1 VPSAYAAD
9 GGYIFDDVDVKLF
22 SIGGEP
28 GGSIQRMG
36 ARAGSDLSVE
46 WLAFEGS
53 ADYQRTDFGDT
64 RVHTYPVQVSAWLY
78 LLPGKT
84 AEPVYS
90 RRRLVLHDSK
100 GRGIRRYARP
110 IRWTRWA
117 ARLSPRLFCYNG
129 PMQIVLYLVIGLLYV
144 TLPLSAAALTTSDS
158 TKHLYDRVM
167 EEFQHR
173 DYDAALAGFRLFMEL
188 HGDSPLASS
197 AQYWIGECEFRLGR
211 FHEAVGSFEQVMAR
225 YPRSPKVPSATLKKA
240 MAYDKLRMKNE
251 ARILFER
258 VIVQFPHS
266 TEAEAAKKALRE

>member
-90 RRRLVLHDSK
+90 RRRLVLHDGK
-100 GRGIRRYARP
+100 GRGFDDTQNDSVDMLGR
-110 IRWTRWA
+110 
-117 ARLSPRLFCYNG
+117 SPFSAFILLQW
-129 PMQIVLYLVIGLLYV
+129 PMQIVWYLVIGLLCV

-211 FHEAVGSFEQVMAR
+211 FQEAVGSFEQVMAR

>member
-1 VPSAYAAD
+1 VRIYP
-9 GGYIFDDVDVKLF
+9 LN
-22 SIGGEP
+22 
-28 GGSIQRMG
+28 GSHSKARRIIG
-36 ARAGSDLSVE
+36 ART
-46 WLAFEGS
+46 LATPES
-53 ADYQRTDFGDT
+53 
-64 RVHTYPVQVSAWLY
+64 
-78 LLPGKT
+78 
-84 AEPVYS
+84 
-90 RRRLVLHDSK
+90 
-100 GRGIRRYARP
+100 IP
-110 IRWTRWA
+110 IRCKSPHCSICCRGK
-117 ARLSPRLFCYNG
+117 RLNPFLLGGGWYYTTVKGPGDSTIRKTDSVDTLGRSPFSAFILLQW
-129 PMQIVLYLVIGLLYV
+129 PMQIVWYLVIGLLCV

-211 FHEAVGSFEQVMAR
+211 FQEAVGSFEQVMAR

>member
-1 VPSAYAAD
+1 
-9 GGYIFDDVDVKLF
+9 
-22 SIGGEP
+22 
-28 GGSIQRMG
+28 
-36 ARAGSDLSVE
+36 
-46 WLAFEGS
+46 
-53 ADYQRTDFGDT
+53 
-64 RVHTYPVQVSAWLY
+64 
-78 LLPGKT
+78 
-84 AEPVYS
+84 
-90 RRRLVLHDSK
+90 
-100 GRGIRRYARP
+100 
-110 IRWTRWA
+110 
-117 ARLSPRLFCYNG
+117 
-129 PMQIVLYLVIGLLYV
+129 MQIVLYLVIGLLYV

-158 TKHLYDRVM
+158 TKHL
-167 EEFQHR
+167 
-173 DYDAALAGFRLFMEL
+173 YDAALAGFRLFMEL

>member
-1 VPSAYAAD
+1 MVRSKGWERAL
-9 GGYIFDDVDVKLF
+9 V
-22 SIGGEP
+22 
-28 GGSIQRMG
+28 RRRTG
-36 ARAGSDLSVE
+36 ADLSVE

-53 ADYQRTDFGDT
+53 ADYRRTDFGDT
-64 RVHTYPVQVSAWLY
+64 RVHTYPVQVSALLY

-90 RRRLVLHDSK
+90 RRRLVLHDGK
-100 GRGIRRYARP
+100 GRGFDDTQNDSVDMLGR
-110 IRWTRWA
+110 
-117 ARLSPRLFCYNG
+117 SPFSAFVLLQW
-129 PMQIVLYLVIGLLYV
+129 PMQIVLYLVIGLLCV

-211 FHEAVGSFEQVMAR
+211 FQEAVGSFEQVMAR

>member
-1 VPSAYAAD
+1 
-9 GGYIFDDVDVKLF
+9 
-22 SIGGEP
+22 
-28 GGSIQRMG
+28 MG
-36 ARAGSDLSVE
+36 AKLVWTCLVISM
-46 WLAFEGS
+46 LAFTTPTLAAS
-53 ADYQRTDFGDT
+53 TNLQD
-64 RVHTYPVQVSAWLY
+64 P
-78 LLPGKT
+78 
-84 AEPVYS
+84 S
-90 RRRLVLHDSK
+90 R
-100 GRGIRRYARP
+100 
-110 IRWTRWA
+110 
-117 ARLSPRLFCYNG
+117 
-129 PMQIVLYLVIGLLYV
+129 
-144 TLPLSAAALTTSDS
+144 
-158 TKHLYDRVM
+158 HLYDRVM

-211 FHEAVGSFEQVMAR
+211 FQEAVGSFEQVMAR